1 MTLMEASRGGMDDRW
16 ALEAQDLWFSYN
28 GAADVLRGVNLRVQ
42 KGQLTMLLG
51 RSGSGK
57 TTLLKVVK
65 GLLKPRKGSLSVL
78 GLPMAG
84 DGKAAS
90 RQVAYIPQNLGLVRG
105 FTAQENVITGALG
118 RSSPLLS
125 LLKAFPK
132 ETVEEA
138 RECLALLG
146 LEGKRQERVYSL
158 SGGERQR
165 VAIARAL
172 MQRPRLILADE
183 FVSQLD
189 PVTGVEIM
197 KMVRGIS
204 QKGVSLLITTHEM
217 DIAARY
223 GDRAVVM
230 KEGTVVFEGPPSEV
244 GEEGMLEL
252 LR

>member
-1 MTLMEASRGGMDDRW
+1 MKESRSDIEYRW

-28 GAADVLRGVNLRVQ
+28 GVANALRGVNLKVE
-42 KGQLTMLLG
+42 KGLLTMLLG

-65 GLLKPRKGSLSVL
+65 GLLKPQQGTLRVL
-78 GLPMAG
+78 GVPFAT

-90 RQVAYIPQNLGLVRG
+90 REVAYIPQNLGLVRN
-105 FTAQENVITGALG
+105 FTTLENALTGALG
-118 RSSPLLS
+118 RSSPFLS
-125 LLKAFPK
+125 LLKVFPK

-138 RECLALLG
+138 RESLSLLG
-146 LEGKRQERVYSL
+146 LEGKCQEKVYNL

-189 PVTGVEIM
+189 PVTGLEIM
-197 KMVRGIS
+197 EMVQEIAR
-204 QKGVSLLITTHEM
+204 KGVALLITTHEM
-217 DIAARY
+217 DIAVKY

-230 KEGTVVFEGPPSEV
+230 KEGTVVYEGIPSEV
-244 GEEGMLEL
+244 GEVGMLEL